1 MTRCNVF
8 LFTCSVL
15 TDVSAS
21 KPHSYHYHCS
31 LSWPLPRRDAVLHA
45 RILHE
50 ATLSWLLSP
59 ELSSTNTHRL
69 SPLPIKLSISYQYS
83 STLFII
89 IYILLKSQCCHR
101 HLIELKCN
109 VSIRGSAWWRNASS
123 VPEIPELQTVQPK
136 KLSISSSIDVTL
148 ITSLLLSSCYWL
160 PQISSSLPGSSKWQ
174 KEWGWKTTRED
185 HTQATL
191 AFFLLSSF
199 KWITAIISSADE

>member
-1 MTRCNVF
+1 MFSCLLVQCWLMYRP
-8 LFTCSVL
+8 LSL
-15 TDVSAS
+15 TSRS
-21 KPHSYHYHCS
+21 YHCS
-31 LSWPLPRRDAVLHA
+31 LSWPLPRRDACPCFAWADSLL
-45 RILHE
+45 I
-50 ATLSWLLSP
+50 LSP

-69 SPLPIKLSISYQYS
+69 SPLPINLSISYQYS

-101 HLIELKCN
+101 HLIKLKCN
-109 VSIRGSAWWRNASS
+109 VSIRGSARWRNASS

-148 ITSLLLSSCYWL
+148 ITFLLLSSCYWL

-174 KEWGWKTTRED
+174 QEWGWKTTRED

>member
-1 MTRCNVF
+1 MSHTDVMTRCNVF

-89 IYILLKSQCCHR
+89 IYIL
-101 HLIELKCN
+101 
-109 VSIRGSAWWRNASS
+109 V
-123 VPEIPELQTVQPK
+123 
-136 KLSISSSIDVTL
+136 
-148 ITSLLLSSCYWL
+148 CYWNHNVVTGTWLNWNVMCLSEALLDEGMLL
-160 PQISSSLPGSSKWQ
+160 PSQRFLSCKLFNLRNW
-174 KEWGWKTTRED
+174 
-185 HTQATL
+185 
-191 AFFLLSSF
+191 AFHPQLM
-199 KWITAIISSADE
+199 